1 MAHALDSHMVPTIIR
16 CPIGKRCMMSVCIIY
31 IKKKILKKKFNIFLN
46 KKYYKKPLSN
56 TKMNVHGCKRT
67 MRIR

>member
-1 MAHALDSHMVPTIIR
+1 VFALL
-16 CPIGKRCMMSVCIIY
+16 
-31 IKKKILKKKFNIFLN
+31 ILKMNLNKYYFNIFLN

-67 MRIR
+67 MRKR